1 MITSNHYYSLI
12 FKSIETEGNTFL
24 QNFKATMLG
33 GFNGLFGVLSQ
44 NFKSFITDIQSG
56 SSLSDAFKNL
66 FVSNF
71 SFTNTFSTTLEQD
84 RAALLAYRDAI
95 NNNVPATEAFEQTMA
110 GASVAAQEFAKNNE
124 VNILGI
130 QNFTKAQ
137 KVSAVE
143 MMAQNKSFANC
154 KTLINEYSNGCK
166 NCGLS
171 QEQFAAAVGKSNPAL
186 AKYLSGLNGAKGSL
200 GGYIASLVSSKVATI
215 ALQAATIALNMALT
229 MGISVALLYLNE
241 VNKGLL
247 LQ

>member
-12 FKSIETEGNTFL
+12 FKNIETEGNTFV
-24 QNFKATMLG
+24 QNLKSIFLN
-33 GFNGLFGVLSQ
+33 GFNGIFA
-44 NFKSFITDIQSG
+44 
-56 SSLSDAFKNL
+56 SLKTQD
-66 FVSNF
+66 F
-71 SFTNTFSTTLEQD
+71 SFTNTFSTSLEQD
-84 RAALLAYRDAI
+84 RAALLAYREAI
-95 NNNVPATEAFEQTMA
+95 NNNVPATEAFEQTMT

-137 KVSAVE
+137 KASAVE

-171 QEQFAAAVGKSNPAL
+171 QEQFAAAIGKSNPAL

-215 ALQAATIALNMALT
+215 ALQAATIALNMALKAT
-229 MGISVALLYLNE
+229 SVLPNPTSPTNNLSIGCGCSISSFI
-241 VNKGLL
+241 
-247 LQ
+247 